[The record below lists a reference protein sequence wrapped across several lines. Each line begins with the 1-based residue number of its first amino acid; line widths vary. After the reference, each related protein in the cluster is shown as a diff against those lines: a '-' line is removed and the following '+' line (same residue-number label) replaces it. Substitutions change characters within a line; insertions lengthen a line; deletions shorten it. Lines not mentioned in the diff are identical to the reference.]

1 MQAPVEGGEICEM
14 TIVHC
19 PRCRDEVTVPAKA
32 SPRAL
37 VRCPL
42 CLEEYLLAEALA
54 EMPPALL
61 IVGDEMDE
69 EPALVGAGTAAAEA
83 GGYGEAGGF
92 GGGVFDSSAPA
103 GAAVAPARTAVKSGA
118 RPRRKEKSA
127 LGEMV
132 KIVLGGVVGLSI
144 GLLVLWWGLRKD
156 PLKLGPKVSPYA
168 PWIVP
173 AEFRH
178 TPTEAGTTVQ
188 NNATSNSNNSSNL
201 TVPGPAADGSFQAAP
216 QASVAT
222 NSDKGT
228 SGNSLQTLP
237 DPLAVEP
244 GPINPVAPA
253 SIDVPSLDPV
263 PTTPE
268 SNPPATASSEN
279 GNAKPPSTPPP
290 AVDFTNLLPDGD
302 TPAPTPESN
311 PKPPVEPAPEN
322 PPAATAADLA
332 TAVQAAND
340 ALAAVEAGKNEP
352 KEVRQQLFT
361 DLYLAAADA
370 GRILSH
376 LDPADADVADPL
388 AQLKRFGAEL
398 AAQPGKV
405 SAFGH
410 LGRTH
415 LPERKDGEG
424 FAVAGKVIAFRAAG
438 SVFET
443 TLDAGSG
450 VEVLLISTGNP
461 QDFCKV
467 DDQLL
472 VTGRI
477 VREPI
482 KNIPGYEDQA
492 ERVLLLGD
500 AAVVPKAE

>member
-1 MQAPVEGGEICEM
+1 M

-61 IVGDEMDE
+61 IVGDETDE
-69 EPALVGAGTAAAEA
+69 EPALVGAGAASAE
-83 GGYGEAGGF
+83 GGDDYSARGGF
-92 GGGVFDSSAPA
+92 GGGVFDSSAPG

-127 LGEMV
+127 FGEII
-132 KIVLGGVVGLSI
+132 KIVLGGIIGLSL

-156 PLKLGPKVSPYA
+156 PLKLGPQVSPYA

-173 AEFRH
+173 VEFRH
-178 TPTEAGTTVQ
+178 KPAESGTTAQ
-188 NNATSNSNNSSNL
+188 NNATANAKKGNNVN
-201 TVPGPAADGSFQAAP
+201 VPAPAADGTFQAAP
-216 QASVAT
+216 QASVGA
-222 NSDKGT
+222 NSDQGAE
-228 SGNSLQTLP
+228 GNTLQTLP

-253 SIDVPSLDPV
+253 SIDVPSLDPA

-268 SNPPATASSEN
+268 SNPPAAASTEN
-279 GNAKPPSTPPP
+279 GNAKPSSTPPP

-302 TPAPTPESN
+302 TPATTPESN

-322 PPAATAADLA
+322 PPAATAAELA

-361 DLYLAAADA
+361 DLYLAVADA

-376 LDPADADVADPL
+376 LDPADADVADPV

-415 LPERKDGEG
+415 LPERKAGEG
-424 FAVAGKVIAFRAAG
+424 FAIAGKVIEFRVAG
-438 SVFET
+438 SAFET

-450 VEVLLISTGNP
+450 LQVLLVSPGNP
-461 QDFCKV
+461 QDFCEIG
-467 DDQLL
+467 DQLL

-477 VREPI
+477 VEEPA
-482 KNIPGYEDQA
+482 KNIRGYEGEA
-492 ERVLLLGD
+492 ERVMLLGD
-500 AAVVPKAE
+500 AALVPKAE

>member
-1 MQAPVEGGEICEM
+1 M

-32 SPRAL
+32 TPRAL

-69 EPALVGAGTAAAEA
+69 EPALIGAGAAAAEA
-83 GGYGEAGGF
+83 GRGYGEAGGF

-103 GAAVAPARTAVKSGA
+103 GAAVTPARTAVKAGA

-156 PLKLGPKVSPYA
+156 PLKLGPRVSPYA

-178 TPTEAGTTVQ
+178 TPTEAGTTAQ
-188 NNATSNSNNSSNL
+188 NNATSNSNNLN
-201 TVPGPAADGSFQAAP
+201 VPGPAADGSFQAAP

-222 NSDKGT
+222 NTDKGT

-237 DPLAVEP
+237 DPLIGEP

-253 SIDVPSLDPV
+253 SIDVPSLDPA

-268 SNPPATASSEN
+268 SNPPATATSEN
-279 GNAKPPSTPPP
+279 GNTKPATPPP
-290 AVDFTNLLPDGD
+290 SSVDFTNLLPDGD
-302 TPAPTPESN
+302 TPPPTPETN
-311 PKPPVEPAPEN
+311 PQPPVEPVPET
-322 PPAATAADLA
+322 PPAATAAELA

-361 DLYLAAADA
+361 DLYLAVADA

-388 AQLKRFGAEL
+388 AQLKRFHAEL

-415 LPERKDGEG
+415 LPERKAGEG
-424 FAVAGKVIAFRAAG
+424 FAVAGNVIEYRVAG

-450 VEVLLISTGNP
+450 VQVLLVSPGNP
-461 QDFCKV
+461 QDFCEIG
-467 DDQLL
+467 DQLL

-477 VREPI
+477 VEDPA
-482 KNIPGYEDQA
+482 KNIRGYDGEA
-492 ERVLLLGD
+492 ERVMLLGD
-500 AAVVPKAE
+500 AALVPKAE